1 MAKGSRLP
9 CKEGVRVGV
18 IPRAC
23 TFLSLGTGEPDTS
36 KVVCPVRGGP
46 GEKAVMTSLAVY
58 PTSVRRVSG
67 MEACGNTSGLQ
78 VLDAPLE

>member
-9 CKEGVRVGV
+9 YKEGVRVGV
-18 IPRAC
+18 IPRAF

-36 KVVCPVRGGP
+36 KLSVRFGGGP

-58 PTSVRRVSG
+58 PTS
-67 MEACGNTSGLQ
+67 
-78 VLDAPLE
+78 